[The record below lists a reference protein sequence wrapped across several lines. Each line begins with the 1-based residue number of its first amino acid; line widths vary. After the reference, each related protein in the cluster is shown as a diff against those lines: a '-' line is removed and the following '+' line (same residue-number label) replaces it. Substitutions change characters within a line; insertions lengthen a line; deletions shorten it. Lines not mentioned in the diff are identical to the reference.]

1 MTHRI
6 LSTLEAC
13 DLLRISRST
22 FLRLQ
27 AAWTRHSP
35 VPFPDPMRVTSHQ
48 FYWDQDDLLKW
59 RRAHRKWRY
68 AGIFSGAGS
77 DLMTGGQIAEALSI
91 PPERLR
97 THRQRDLFPDPVD
110 QVGRSPLW
118 TRQSIREW
126 ILNAEVVSRTD
137 LLPKRTD
144 WR

>member
-1 MTHRI
+1 MTHRM
-6 LSTLEAC
+6 LTTLEAC

-27 AAWTRHSP
+27 AVWTRHSP
-35 VPFPDPMRVTSHQ
+35 VPFPSPMRVTSQQ
-48 FYWDQDDLLKW
+48 FYWDEDDLVKW

-68 AGIFSGAGS
+68 SGIFSGAGS
-77 DLMTGGQIAEALSI
+77 DLMTGGQISEALSI
-91 PPERLR
+91 PTERLR
-97 THRQRDLFPDPVD
+97 THRQRDQFPDPVD

-144 WR
+144 WQ